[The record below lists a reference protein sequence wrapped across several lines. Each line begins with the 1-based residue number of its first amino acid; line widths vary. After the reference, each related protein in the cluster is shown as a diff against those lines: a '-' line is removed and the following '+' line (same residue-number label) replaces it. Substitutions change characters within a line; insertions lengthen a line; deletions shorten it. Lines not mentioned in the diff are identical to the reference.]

1 MTERQPTCTRCE
13 SALAFEDL
21 RCPVCLHATDTGVRF
36 DAPDVAVEVMRCS
49 SCGASVTYSVREMAP
64 SCAFCGSVTRVE
76 VPEDPIEQTELYLPF
91 TFARD
96 RAGSRYRQWL
106 KGLGWFRPSDLG
118 SSSALESIKPLWW
131 VGWVVNANAT
141 VSWTADSN
149 AGSRRADWAPHAGR
163 SEIPYQNIL
172 IPASRGLSPEET
184 SRLAPSYDLATAREA
199 PEGADGQVVV
209 EQFGVPRSSARA
221 KVRAMLEQ
229 IAADRLRDD
238 HIPGRRFRN
247 LHTSVMLR
255 RLARK
260 RFAFPA
266 YVLAYRYQGKLYRV
280 VISGQD
286 ESCLIGTAP
295 YSMAK
300 ILTIVFGSLGV
311 LLLLAALVAAL

>member
-1 MTERQPTCTRCE
+1 MNELPPTCSRCE
-13 SALAFEDL
+13 SALAYEDL
-21 RCPVCLHATDTGVRF
+21 RCPVCLHATDTDTRA

-76 VPEDPIEQTELYLPF
+76 VSADPIEQTEHYLPF
-91 TFARD
+91 VFARD
-96 RAGSRYRQWL
+96 RAADRYRRWL
-106 KGLGWFRPSDLG
+106 RHLGWFRPSDLG

-131 VGWVVNANAT
+131 VGWVVNADAT

-163 SEIPYQNIL
+163 AEIPYQNIL

-184 SRLAPSYDLATAREA
+184 SRLAPSYDLSTATES
-199 PEGADGQVVV
+199 PKGVDGQVVV
-209 EQFGVPRSSARA
+209 EQFEVPRSSARA
-221 KVRAMLEQ
+221 RVRAMLEQ
-229 IAADRLRDD
+229 IAAERLRNG

-255 RLARK
+255 RLVRK

-266 YVLAYRYQGKLYRV
+266 YVLAYRYRGRLYRV

-300 ILTIVFGSLGV
+300 ILTVVFGGLAAM
-311 LLLLAALVAAL
+311 LLLVGLIAAL

>member
-1 MTERQPTCTRCE
+1 MSTPYPTCQRCE
-13 SALAFEDL
+13 SVLAFEDL
-21 RCPVCLHATDTGVRF
+21 RCPVCLQATDNDTPA
-36 DAPDVAVEVMRCS
+36 DAPEVAVEVMRCS

-64 SCAFCGSVTRVE
+64 ACAFCGSVTRIE
-76 VPEDPIEQTELYLPF
+76 VPADPIDQTELHLPF
-91 TFARD
+91 AFPRD
-96 RAGSRYRQWL
+96 RAADRYREWL
-106 KGLGWFRPSDLG
+106 QGLGWFRPSDLG

-131 VGWVVNANAT
+131 VGWVVNADAT

-149 AGSRRADWAPHAGR
+149 AGSRRADWAPHAGLT
-163 SEIPYQNIL
+163 EIPFQNIL
-172 IPASRGLSPEET
+172 IPASRGLSLEET
-184 SRLAPSYDLATAREA
+184 SRLASSYDLATASES

-209 EQFGVPRSSARA
+209 EQFEVPRSSARA

-229 IAADRLRDD
+229 IAAARLRNG

-247 LHTSVMLR
+247 LHVSVMLR

-266 YVLAYRYQGKLYRV
+266 YVLAYRYRGKLYRV

-295 YSMAK
+295 YSVAK
-300 ILTIVFGSLGV
+300 ILMVVFGGLGM
-311 LLLLAALVAAL
+311 LLALIALIAAL